1 MVVGALDLKTVTL
14 RPDLLWMQQP
24 LDMTLFR
31 ITHQELYFTN
41 ATAPEKGL
49 RMLIILKRKVM
60 SEMMTTFFPSVLLML
75 ITFATTLYKEQYFEA
90 TLSVNLT
97 TMLVMT
103 TIFISKMESL
113 PPTSDIK
120 MIDIWLILC
129 QMVPFAEVILLT
141 AMEYTREDKKMKGK
155 KAKNKGKGKTRN
167 LQTISLTVTPMGE
180 NVRMEE
186 IKMGGIGFN
195 FEIPSLKTLGELV
208 LIKVNICL
216 NFEQNFSREEG
227 ASFDCDEQLHHLLWS
242 RFRVLLSDLITQIA
256 EPVCILYCSSLLNIT
271 FNYSN
276 H

>member
-113 PPTSDIK
+113 PPTSETK
-120 MIDIWLILC
+120 MIDMWLILC
-129 QMVPFAEVILLT
+129 QLVPFVEVVLLT
-141 AMEYTREDKKMKGK
+141 AMEYRRDEEETGSPRVVNHHGAPRIVKPVLEEEEEEAAGGK
-155 KAKNKGKGKTRN
+155 
-167 LQTISLTVTPMGE
+167 SD
-180 NVRMEE
+180 EE
-186 IKMGGIGFN
+186 ALESIRF
-195 FEIPSLKTLGELV
+195 FIPCLKTLG
-208 LIKVNICL
+208 
-216 NFEQNFSREEG
+216 R
-227 ASFDCDEQLHHLLWS
+227 D
-242 RFRVLLSDLITQIA
+242 
-256 EPVCILYCSSLLNIT
+256 
-271 FNYSN
+271 
-276 H
+276 